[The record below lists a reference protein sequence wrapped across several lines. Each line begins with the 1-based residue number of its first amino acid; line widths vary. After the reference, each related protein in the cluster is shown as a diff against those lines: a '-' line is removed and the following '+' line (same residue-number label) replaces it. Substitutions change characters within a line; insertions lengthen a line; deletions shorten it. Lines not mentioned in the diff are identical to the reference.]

1 MDNNKKV
8 KANNNSKPKAN
19 KVNYTPYRKAYNQA
33 KGMLVQLHQKE
44 FKEILESRLN
54 PQTA

>member
-54 PQTA
+54 PQTV